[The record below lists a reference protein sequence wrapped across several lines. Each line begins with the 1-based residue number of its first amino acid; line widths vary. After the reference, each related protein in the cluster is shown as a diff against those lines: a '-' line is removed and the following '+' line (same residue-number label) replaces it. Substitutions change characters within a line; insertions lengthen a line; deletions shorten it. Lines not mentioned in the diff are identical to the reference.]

1 MPRPKEY
8 DDDLRLR
15 LLEAAATILADE
27 GAHAV
32 TTRRVAGAVGTS
44 TTAIYSLI
52 GAKDQLMRAMYRE
65 GFTRLADHLGAV
77 PRSADPLADL
87 AALGTA
93 YHRMG
98 IESPQFYNVMFNC
111 PIPEFEATDDDVV
124 FSLSTL
130 QVLIDAVQR
139 AVDEG
144 WFMGDAGQLAVELW
158 AVNHGLTMLAITGM
172 ITDAP
177 ERLEHAFGAMVVGYR
192 AQARDAAIPATS

>member
-1 MPRPKEY
+1 MPRPREY

-15 LLEAAATILADE
+15 LLDAAATILADE
-27 GAHAV
+27 GPHAV
-32 TTRRVAGAVGTS
+32 STRRVASAVGTS

-52 GAKDQLMRAMYRE
+52 GAKDDLMRAMYRE

-77 PRSADPLADL
+77 PHTEDPLADL

-98 IESPQFYNVMFNC
+98 VESPQFYNVMFNC

-139 AVDEG
+139 AVDAG
-144 WFMGDAGQLAVELW
+144 IFRGDAEALAVELW
-158 AVNHGLTMLAITGM
+158 ALNHGLTMLAITGM
-172 ITDAP
+172 IADAP
-177 ERLEHAFGAMVVGYR
+177 ERLTHAYAALVSGYCD
-192 AQARDAAIPATS
+192 QARATAR